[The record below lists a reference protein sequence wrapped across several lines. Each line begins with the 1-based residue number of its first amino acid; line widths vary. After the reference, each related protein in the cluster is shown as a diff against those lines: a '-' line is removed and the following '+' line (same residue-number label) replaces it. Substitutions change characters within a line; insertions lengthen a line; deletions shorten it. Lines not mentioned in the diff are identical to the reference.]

1 MTTQEPYIFKR
12 SSNNTYIFETE
23 SDILYSIEFTDGS
36 YYFHRL
42 PDYLNVFEFSINI
55 LRVDEN
61 ISPPLDKRV
70 ETTIVKILST
80 FLSSKENAV
89 IYVCQ
94 NLDDRHFARKRK
106 FDIWFKQNATDNLE
120 KYDSTINYDN
130 MVFLTSLIVHSNNSH
145 KEDIIELFFEQ
156 PNQLGK

>member
-1 MTTQEPYIFKR
+1 MTTQEPYIFRK
-12 SSNNTYIFETE
+12 SGSNTYLFETK

-42 PDYLNVFEFSINI
+42 PEYLSVFEFSINI

-61 ISPPLDKRV
+61 ISPPYDKRV
-70 ETTIVKILST
+70 ESTIVKILST

-106 FDIWFKQNATDNLE
+106 FDAWFKQNATDNIE
-120 KYDSTINYDN
+120 KYDSTISYDD
-130 MVFLTSLIVHSNNSH
+130 MVFLTSLIVHANNSF
-145 KEDIIELFFEQ
+145 KEEIIELFFDQ
-156 PNQLGK
+156 SNQLGK

>member
-42 PDYLNVFEFSINI
+42 PEYLNVFEFSINI

-61 ISPPLDKRV
+61 ISPPLDKN
-70 ETTIVKILST
+70 TP
-80 FLSSKENAV
+80 
-89 IYVCQ
+89 Q
-94 NLDDRHFARKRK
+94 
-106 FDIWFKQNATDNLE
+106 
-120 KYDSTINYDN
+120 
-130 MVFLTSLIVHSNNSH
+130 
-145 KEDIIELFFEQ
+145 
-156 PNQLGK
+156 